1 MVQFPQHCMKSLF
14 LCLLS
19 VACLLP
25 TLAAEV
31 VSGDAVAAKQSEWQR
46 RCADRWS
53 GNIVWNEK
61 HTAAVAWQE
70 VGGDCYSYN
79 VWCFRADESGCMQP
93 VAFVTAQS
101 DAAFLNSIEFME
113 DEMIILNMA
122 DKENILF
129 RYAFEFR
136 QRYGSMRWLN
146 NDLRMISERK
156 PALESQPDYEA
167 VKALSEGL

>member
-1 MVQFPQHCMKSLF
+1 MAAVA
-14 LCLLS
+14 S
-19 VACLLP
+19 V
-25 TLAAEV
+25 
-31 VSGDAVAAKQSEWQR
+31 DAVAAKQVEWQR

-53 GNIVWNEK
+53 DNIVWNAK

-70 VGGDCYSYN
+70 VGGDGYSYI

-93 VAFVTAQS
+93 VAFVTAQA
-101 DAAFLNSIEFME
+101 DAAFLKNIEFME

-129 RYAFEFR
+129 CYAFEFR

-156 PALESQPDYEA
+156 PSLESQPDYEA
-167 VKALSEGL
+167 VKELSDNL

>member
-1 MVQFPQHCMKSLF
+1 MKSLF
-14 LCLLS
+14 LCLSS

-25 TLAAEV
+25 TLAAEG
-31 VSGDAVAAKQSEWQR
+31 VSEDAVAAKQAEWQR

-53 GNIVWNEK
+53 DNIVWNAK
-61 HTAAVAWQE
+61 HTAAAAWQE
-70 VGGDCYSYN
+70 VGGDGYSYII
-79 VWCFRADESGCMQP
+79 WCFRADESGCMQP
-93 VAFVTAQS
+93 VAFVTAQA
-101 DAAFLNSIEFME
+101 DAAFLKSIEFME

-156 PALESQPDYEA
+156 PTLESQPDYEA
-167 VKALSEGL
+167 VKALSDNL